1 MKHTKETKA
10 KMSKSRL
17 GKRHSEETKSKI
29 SKAHLGKVLSKEHK
43 TKLSK
48 TFCLRGH
55 EMSKTRKRGPDGTP
69 YCSECAKEKYYELKS
84 TENGRKKLKSYQ
96 RNSALK
102 AKYGIDQQEFNRML
116 KNQGKKCRICLRNP
130 KDKETFHVDHDH
142 DTGEIRGILC
152 SGCNRGL
159 GLLRDNE
166 EIVASALKYLR
177 KTTC

>member
-1 MKHTKETKA
+1 MQHTEETKV

-55 EMSKTRKRGPDGTP
+55 EMAKTRKRGPNGKP
-69 YCSECAKEKYYELKS
+69 YCSECTKGKYYELKS
-84 TENGRKKLKSYQ
+84 TEAGRAKLKAHQ
-96 RNSALK
+96 RNSGLK
-102 AKYGIDQQEFNRML
+102 AKYGIDQQEFNKML
-116 KNQGKKCRICLRNP
+116 KNQGKKCGICSRKP
-130 KDKETFHVDHDH
+130 KGKEIFHVDHDH
-142 DTGEIRGILC
+142 DTGKVRGILC
-152 SGCNRGL
+152 NHCNRGL